1 MFRHKPRARI
11 LVFTTVLIAMAY
23 SILSCAALP
32 ATSYT
37 SSPQHAEGKFHNTA
51 PREQPGFFKTA
62 AIFWRFATG
71 KPADTVPSQ
80 PLPVQAL
87 SQADLLAAPD
97 LSLWRLGHSTMLL
110 KIGGKFWLT
119 DPVFSERASPFQ
131 FLGPKRFHAP
141 PIAMDDLPAITGVIL
156 SHDHYDHLDY
166 DAIQQLAPKVSHFV
180 APLGVGDRLIVW
192 GVPAAKVQQF
202 DWWQGTTIEGLRLVA
217 TPAQHFSG
225 RGLSDSNRTLWA
237 SWVLM
242 AGEGAAQVRIFFSGD
257 TGYFD
262 GFKAIGGRFGPFDLT
277 MIETGAYDAQWPD
290 IHMQPHESLKAHQ
303 DVQGRHLMP
312 IHNGTFDLALH
323 PWTEPFER
331 ITTLAADAAVP
342 LVAPIMGER
351 LDIRAPALS
360 NHWWR
365 TAVDKPQPAPRTS
378 DAVAAPQGTPTAQR

>member
-1 MFRHKPRARI
+1 MFRHQPRTRI

-62 AIFWRFATG
+62 AIFWRFATD

-166 DAIQQLAPKVSHFV
+166 DAIQQLAPKVAHFV
-180 APLGVGDRLIVW
+180 APLGVDDRLIAW

-202 DWWQGTTIEGLRLVA
+202 DWWQGATIEGLRLVA

-225 RGLSDSNRTLWA
+225 RGLSDGNRTLWA

-262 GFKAIGGRFGPFDLT
+262 GFKAIGERYGPFDLT

-303 DVQGRHLMP
+303 DVKGRHLMP

-365 TAVDKPQPAPRTS
+365 TAVDKPQPAASTG
-378 DAVAAPQGTPTAQR
+378 DAVSAPQGTPTAQR